1 MHDELPHDEL
11 PQRMANRQ
19 RDALPPMSDDIVRG
33 LQLILDSA
41 SMELGE
47 KLQLQVD
54 QDDLPALIA
63 ATSWLA
69 DVVGTAQLSD

>member
-1 MHDELPHDEL
+1 MRDELPPDAL
-11 PQRMANRQ
+11 PRDALPS
-19 RDALPPMSDDIVRG
+19 DALPPMSDDIVRG

-47 KLQLQVD
+47 KLELQVD

-69 DVVGTAQLSD
+69 DVIGTAQLSE